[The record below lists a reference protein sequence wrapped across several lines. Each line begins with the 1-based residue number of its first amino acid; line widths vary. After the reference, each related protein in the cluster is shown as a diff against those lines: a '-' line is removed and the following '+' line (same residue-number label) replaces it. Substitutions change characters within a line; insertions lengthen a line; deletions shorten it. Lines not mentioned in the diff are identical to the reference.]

1 MINAIILASGFSNR
15 MGSNKLL
22 MKLNGKKI
30 VQYIMDKAK
39 NISFND
45 IIVVTSY
52 DEIVELALKRDM
64 KCVMNYNSKKGI
76 SESIKLGIMNSQLC
90 EGYMF
95 FTGDQPLISE
105 KTILKLIHNFYENK
119 DKIILPVY
127 DGLRGSPV
135 IFPWK
140 YRDELLSLEGDTGGK
155 VIIKNNLED
164 VLYVNIENNA
174 ESFDIDTIEDY
185 ENIARYL

>member
-1 MINAIILASGFSNR
+1 MINAVILASGFSNR

-30 VQYIMDKAK
+30 IQYIIDTVKS
-39 NISFND
+39 IPFND

-52 DEIVELALKRDM
+52 DEIVDLALKSSM
-64 KCVMNYNSKKGI
+64 KYVMNYNGKKGI
-76 SESIKLGIMNSQLC
+76 SESIKLGIMNSQPC

-105 KTILKLIHNFYENK
+105 KTILKLIRNFNENK

-127 DGLRGSPV
+127 DGFRGSPA

-140 YRDELLSLEGDTGGK
+140 YRDELLSLDGDIGGK

-185 ENIARYL
+185 ENIGQYL